1 MDGLMNWLQGVLKW
15 LVPPKPI
22 GVIDVIQVLLLAFFV
37 YRLIL
42 WMKNTRSYT
51 LLRGILLI
59 IAFVVLANVFNMEV
73 IVWLLQN
80 VGVVAITAVIIIFQP
95 ELRRM
100 LERVG
105 QSNLMSSILSVNRS
119 GDENKRFS
127 DHTLNELV
135 RACYE
140 MSEERT
146 GALIVLEKDIPLEE
160 YEKTG
165 IPIDAVVSSQLLVNI
180 FEHNTPLHDGAVLIR
195 NDRVAA
201 ATCYLPLSD
210 NMDLSKKLGT
220 RHRAGVGISEVSD
233 SLTIIVSEETGHVSY
248 AQNGRIYNA
257 VTPSELRETL
267 LDNQLLIT
275 RRPAR
280 KKGGSTI

>member
-1 MDGLMNWLQGVLKW
+1 MDSLKNWLLDVLKW

-22 GVIDVIQVLLLAFFV
+22 GVIDIIQVLLLAFLV

-51 LLRGILLI
+51 LLKGIVFV
-59 IAFVVLANVFNMEV
+59 IAFVVLANVFKMEV

-80 VGVVAITAVIIIFQP
+80 VGVVAITAIIIIFQP

-105 QSNLMSSILSVNRS
+105 QSNLMSSIFSINRNE
-119 GDENKRFS
+119 DENKRFS

-146 GALIVLEKDIPLEE
+146 GALIVLERDIPLEE

-220 RHRAGVGISEVSD
+220 RHRAAVGISEVTD
-233 SLTIIVSEETGHVSY
+233 SLTIVVSEETGHVSY
-248 AQNGRIYNA
+248 AESGRIRSA
-257 VTPSELRETL
+257 VTPSELREML
-267 LDNQLLIT
+267 LDAQLYI
-275 RRPAR
+275 RRR
-280 KKGGSTI
+280 SGRQKGGRTV

>member
-1 MDGLMNWLQGVLKW
+1 MDSLTNWLQDVLKW

-22 GVIDVIQVLLLAFFV
+22 GVIDVIQVLLLAFLV

-51 LLRGILLI
+51 LLKGIVFV
-59 IAFVVLANVFNMEV
+59 IAFVVLANVFKMEV

-80 VGVVAITAVIIIFQP
+80 VGVVAITAIIIIFQP

-105 QSNLMSSILSVNRS
+105 QSNLMSSIFSINRNE
-119 GDENKRFS
+119 DENKRFS

-146 GALIVLEKDIPLEE
+146 GALIVLERDIPLEE

-220 RHRAGVGISEVSD
+220 RHRAAVGISEVTD
-233 SLTIIVSEETGHVSY
+233 SLTIVVSEETGHVSY
-248 AQNGRIYNA
+248 AENGRIKSA
-257 VTPSELRETL
+257 VTPSELREML
-267 LDNQLLIT
+267 LDAQLFI
-275 RRPAR
+275 RRR
-280 KKGGSTI
+280 SGRQKGGRTV

>member
-1 MDGLMNWLQGVLKW
+1 MEGFTNWARSILQW

-22 GVIDVIQVLLLAFFV
+22 SVIDVIQVLLLAYLV

-42 WMKNTRSYT
+42 WMKDTRSYT
-51 LLRGILLI
+51 LLRGILFI

-73 IVWLLQN
+73 IVWLLRN
-80 VGVVAITAVIIIFQP
+80 VGVVAFTAIIIIFQP

-100 LERVG
+100 LERMG
-105 QSNLMSSILSVNRS
+105 RSNLMSSLLSINRT
-119 GDENKRFS
+119 DEENKRFS

-140 MSEERT
+140 MSETRT
-146 GALIVLEKDIPLEE
+146 GALIVLEKDMPLEE
-160 YEKTG
+160 YDQTG
-165 IPIDAVVSSQLLVNI
+165 IPIDAVVSSQLLINV

-220 RHRAGVGISEVSD
+220 RHRAAVGISEVTD
-233 SLTIIVSEETGHVSY
+233 SLTLVVSEETGAVSY
-248 AQNGRIYNA
+248 AMDGRIHNA

-267 LDNQLLIT
+267 LDNQLFIKKT
-275 RRPAR
+275 NRQ
-280 KKGGSTI
+280 KGGRVS